1 VSPEE
6 RDDLDR
12 ALAAGLGAL
21 VPDVDG
27 ADATLE
33 ALRPRMRRARTR
45 RRVARVSSVAVALVL
60 LGAVA
65 AFAAPHD
72 YFRSHVS
79 VASHEH
85 GGPGPQPPHAK
96 TTTSIARVVVP
107 PHVTSTTVAPAPGVS
122 TTTITVPLF
131 VPPAGGVTPTT
142 IDATRNPSGNT
153 GNDHGGNGGGDQGGP
168 GGSGGESTT
177 TTPPT
182 TVPTGDQTFN
192 SAGGGV
198 TVNFDG
204 SALTLVGYH
213 AAAGY
218 TSRVD
223 SQQPD
228 DIEVRFVNGEK
239 TWGIQVQVENGHV
252 IHQIFSD
259 D

>member
-1 VSPEE
+1 MSPEE

-33 ALRPRMRRARTR
+33 ALRPRMRRARTQ
-45 RRVARVSSVAVALVL
+45 RRVARASSAVVALVL

-65 AFAAPHD
+65 AFAVPHS

-85 GGPGPQPPHAK
+85 GGSGLQPPHAK

-107 PHVTSTTVAPAPGVS
+107 PHATSTTVTPIHGVS
-122 TTTITVPLF
+122 TTTITVPLV
-131 VPPAGGVTPTT
+131 VPPQHGATPTT
-142 IDATRNPSGNT
+142 IDVTHNPSGSS
-153 GNDHGGNGGGDQGGP
+153 GNDHGGGGGDHGGS

-182 TVPTGDQTFN
+182 TVPSGDQTFD
-192 SAGGGV
+192 SAGGSL
-198 TVNFDG
+198 TVSFDG
-204 SALTLVGYH
+204 SALTLVGSH

-218 TSRVD
+218 TAHVD

-228 DIEVRFVNGEK
+228 DIEIRFVKGEM
-239 TWGIQVQVENGHV
+239 TWRIQVQVENGQV